1 MKRKIIKIDEGKCD
15 GCGLC
20 VSACAEGAIQLVN
33 GKAKL
38 VSEIYCDGLGACLGE
53 CPQDAITIE
62 ERDASAFD
70 EKAVH
75 KHLEKLADKPEKEKH
90 PHAGCPGMSLMSFNN
105 KDKNTAKENSGN
117 RQAACATLNSEL
129 SQWPVQMHLVPAVAP
144 YWENADLLICADC
157 VPFAFPNFHAELLRG
172 KKLLIACPK
181 LDDTDPYL
189 EKLTTIFKENDIKSI
204 TVARMEVPCCG
215 GIVMIAQRALQDSG
229 KNIPFSTVIVGIR
242 GEILDPGVAG

>member
-1 MKRKIIKIDEGKCD
+1 MKRNIINIDESKCN

-53 CPQDAITIE
+53 CPQGAITIE

-70 EKAVH
+70 VNAVH
-75 KHLEKLADKPEKEKH
+75 KHLETLAQKPKKEIH
-90 PHAGCPGMSLMSFNN
+90 SHSGCPGMAAMSFNN
-105 KDKNTAKENSGN
+105 KDKNSNTGH
-117 RQAACATLNSEL
+117 RQDACATLSSEL
-129 SQWPVQMHLVPAVAP
+129 TQWPVQMHLVPPVAP
-144 YWENADLLICADC
+144 YWDNADLLICADC
-157 VPFAFPNFHAELLRG
+157 VPFAYPNFHSELLKG

-189 EKLTTIFKENDIKSI
+189 EKLTTIFKENNIKSI

-215 GIVMIAQRALQDSG
+215 GIVMITQRALQASG
-229 KNIPFSTVIVGIR
+229 KIIPFSTVIISIR
-242 GEILDPGVAG
+242 GEKLDPK